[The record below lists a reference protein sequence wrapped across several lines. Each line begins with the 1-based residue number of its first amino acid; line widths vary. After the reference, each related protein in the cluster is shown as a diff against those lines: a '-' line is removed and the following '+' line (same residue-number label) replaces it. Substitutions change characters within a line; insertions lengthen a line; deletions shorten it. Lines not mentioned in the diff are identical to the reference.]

1 MYADCSICMPVRLL
15 CNVCLCAI
23 FATTAL
29 DLGIV
34 TDTSVN
40 LQSAIEDA
48 LQR

>member
-1 MYADCSICMPVRLL
+1 MYADTYMPVFVL
-15 CNVCLCAI
+15 CNVYTCALCI
-23 FATTAL
+23 VTTAL

-34 TDTSVN
+34 TDSSAN